1 MQYVQ
6 QKRTHLNFH
15 QSLSLKEFFDKREI
29 CLIPSSVNK
38 IFLFQT
44 QTSKTIQINFHSGHS
59 YLWRSSVK
67 VFLKMPHYRT
77 KFVSGL
83 DHWPHMRLMI
93 CLPNMMSHLARGLVN
108 CPDSYCQ
115 VAAWS
120 LRECEKIT
128 DQIDRISI
136 PKLWTM
142 ILTNL
147 PCIPVFHLPIF
158 LSFILKHLCNTTQ
171 TGAINTNP
179 DTLTKLTY
187 PA

>member
-1 MQYVQ
+1 MSTKYFCFKHKQAKLFKLIFPQGILTSDV
-6 QKRTHLNFH
+6 L
-15 QSLSLKEFFDKREI
+15 QSKF
-29 CLIPSSVNK
+29 
-38 IFLFQT
+38 
-44 QTSKTIQINFHSGHS
+44 
-59 YLWRSSVK
+59 
-67 VFLKMPHYRT
+67 FLKCLTRT
-77 KFVSGL
+77 QIVSSL
-83 DHWPHMRLMI
+83 DHWPHMSLMI

-120 LRECEKIT
+120 LRESEKIT
-128 DQIDRISI
+128 DQIHRIII